1 MKREG
6 KGYEKRVG
14 VSREEKYV
22 IRKGGLKRSICS
34 FFSKKCGVCVLINQ
48 GILDLCYV
56 SLVVVTLVEDETKPQ
71 LQILC

>member
-34 FFSKKCGVCVLINQ
+34 SFPKNVEFVFS
-48 GILDLCYV
+48 
-56 SLVVVTLVEDETKPQ
+56 
-71 LQILC
+71 

>member
-34 FFSKKCGVCVLINQ
+34 FFPKN
-48 GILDLCYV
+48 
-56 SLVVVTLVEDETKPQ
+56 VEFVFS
-71 LQILC
+71 